1 VGGNNSSTPL
11 ALLPDPGNGA
21 DTADNWTLEEVALV
35 TPISVTEQ
43 DTTNPMDVP
52 EPDKKIEGK
61 SPSALALER
70 FRKDKLSMISFV
82 VVCLYILAAVLAPVL
97 VGTGVLDPLTQ
108 HQNMLDQLT
117 LPKGHLGGMSWH
129 HPLGIEPGLGR
140 DALSRVW
147 YGLTFSLV
155 ISVLSAIFTVGIG
168 TVMGIISGFSR
179 TWADPVIGRII
190 DLTLSFPQT
199 LMLLALHDTVLQ
211 LLTKYLHIPV
221 GVPSQMVFVV
231 LVLTVFG
238 WPSVA
243 RLIRGQVLSLRERE
257 FVDAAV
263 LMGSTKRRIYFTEL
277 LPNLWGPILVNFTLT
292 MPAYI
297 STEAAL
303 GYLGVTIKPPTPTL
317 GTVMTDSLAY
327 AQTDVVYF
335 LAPAFLLALIVICFN
350 LLGDGLGDAL
360 DPKRN
365 R

>member
-1 VGGNNSSTPL
+1 M
-11 ALLPDPGNGA
+11 
-21 DTADNWTLEEVALV
+21 V

-43 DTTNPMDVP
+43 DTVNPMDVP
-52 EPDKKIEGK
+52 EPDKIAGK
-61 SPSALALER
+61 SPTSLAIER
-70 FRKDKLSMISFV
+70 FRKDKLSMISFF
-82 VVCLYILAAVLAPVL
+82 VVCFYVVAAISAPILVK
-97 VGTGVLDPLTQ
+97 TGVLDPLTL
-108 HQNMLDQLT
+108 HQNLLDSLT
-117 LPKGHLGGMSWH
+117 LPKGSFGGISWA
-129 HPLGIEPGLGR
+129 HPLGIEPGVGR

-155 ISVLSAIFTVGIG
+155 IATLSAIFTVVIG
-168 TVMGIISGFSR
+168 TIMGIISGFSR
-179 TWADPVIGRII
+179 SWADPVIGRII

-211 LLTKYLHIPV
+211 LLQNDLYVPA
-221 GVPSQMVFVV
+221 GVPAQMVFVV

-257 FVDAAV
+257 FIDAAT
-263 LMGSTKRRIYFTEL
+263 LLGASRRRIYFKEL
-277 LPNLWGPILVNFTLT
+277 LPNLWGPVLVNFTLT

-303 GYLGVTIKPPTPTL
+303 GYLNVTIKPPTPTL
-317 GTVMTDSLAY
+317 GTVMFDSLHY